1 MRNVCSL
8 RALSDGEEAK
18 TAESV
23 AQGES
28 RVQKTIQPAQL
39 THQIGRTLTVRLLP
53 IFLLQLKRINSILSS
68 PVFPESYT
76 T

>member
-1 MRNVCSL
+1 VRNVCSL
-8 RALSDGEEAK
+8 RVLSDGEEAK

-28 RVQKTIQPAQL
+28 RVQEAIQPAQL
-39 THQIGRTLTVRLLP
+39 THQIGRTLTAALLP
-53 IFLLQLKRINSILSS
+53 IFPLQLRRINSILSS
-68 PVFPESYT
+68 HIFPESYT